1 MNQLKNFGRLRQKF
15 SAGVDFVTVYIS
27 EAHPTEQGL
36 SWENYGLR
44 QHQALEEKI
53 EAANILKREAKEAL
67 EGCPILVD
75 GMEHEAEKKYQ
86 GLPERL
92 YVIMDNKIVYAGGM
106 GPFGYS
112 VDEVDAFLSKM
123 Q

>member
-1 MNQLKNFGRLRQKF
+1 MNQLNNFGNLREKF
-15 SAGVDFVTVYIS
+15 SAGVDFVTIYIS

-36 SWENYGLR
+36 KWENYGLR
-44 QHQALEEKI
+44 QHQAMEEKI
-53 EAANILKREAKEAL
+53 GAANILKKEAGKAL

-75 GMEHEAEKKYQ
+75 GMEHDAENKYS

-92 YVIMDNKIVYAGGM
+92 YVLMDVKIVYAGDM

-112 VDEVDAFLSKM
+112 VDELDGFLSRL
-123 Q
+123 

>member
-1 MNQLKNFGRLRQKF
+1 MEQLGNFSDLRTKF
-15 SAGVDFVTVYIS
+15 QAVADFVTIYIS

-36 SWENYGLR
+36 DWNNYGLR
-44 QHQALEEKI
+44 QHQGMEEKI
-53 EAANILKREAKEAL
+53 KAANVLRKEGAQHL

-75 GMEHEAEKKYQ
+75 SIENEAETKYS

-92 YVIMDNKIVYAGGM
+92 YVILDNKIVYTGDM

-112 VDEVDAFLSKM
+112 IKDVDQFLSKL
-123 Q
+123 